1 MPALLPVL
9 RLTTDS
15 LTCFSLITPPDDNH
29 TLRYVAAVSADGLTL
44 TLADDARTSVTGE
57 WGGWDGAAVMIL
69 NGTGT
74 GTWRR
79 VTHAGWGNPLNP

>member
-1 MPALLPVL
+1 
-9 RLTTDS
+9 
-15 LTCFSLITPPDDNH
+15 
-29 TLRYVAAVSADGLTL
+29 VSADGLTL

-79 VTHAGWGNPLNP
+79 VTHAGWGNPSIP